1 MASQD
6 GFGTGWGQRT
16 AYIVDRRTEVVSGK
30 GYGVGGSNQIY
41 GTHEFPPSFQPPPG
55 EEAARRSNASSTRPS
70 WGVKDAEMK
79 RKKRIARYKAYT
91 VEGKVKSTFKNGFR
105 WIKNKCSRIVHGF

>member
-1 MASQD
+1 MAGQVGYGS
-6 GFGTGWGQRT
+6 GSGQRT
-16 AYIVDRRTEVVSGK
+16 YVVDRRTEIVSGK

-41 GTHEFPPSFQPPPG
+41 GTQDFPPSLQTPPG
-55 EEAARRSNASSTRPS
+55 EVAARRSNASSTRPP
-70 WGVKDAEMK
+70 WGVNDAEMK

-105 WIKNKCSRIVHGF
+105 WIKNKCRQIVHGF

>member
-1 MASQD
+1 MAGQVGYGS
-6 GFGTGWGQRT
+6 GSGQRT
-16 AYIVDRRTEVVSGK
+16 YVVDRRTEIVSGK

-41 GTHEFPPSFQPPPG
+41 GTQDFPPSLQTPPG
-55 EEAARRSNASSTRPS
+55 EVAARRSNASSTRPS
-70 WGVKDAEMK
+70 WGVNDAEMK

-105 WIKNKCSRIVHGF
+105 WIKNKCYQIVHGF